1 MKKNRSRK
9 SSRGKLPLRT
19 VPEDGLLPV
28 EDVEGG
34 EGHEEHQPE
43 PHHQVHLHHVH
54 CASSSTNPRIEDK
67 GYRREGKGRRCSSG
81 NGIVQ
86 FLGAVAIFHRMFG
99 KKDDHPFHTIYPT
112 TNLTK

>member
-9 SSRGKLPLRT
+9 SSSGKLPLRT

-43 PHHQVHLHHVH
+43 PHHQVHLHHVYPVEEGFRQKRRQR
-54 CASSSTNPRIEDK
+54 SSLL
-67 GYRREGKGRRCSSG
+67 
-81 NGIVQ
+81 
-86 FLGAVAIFHRMFG
+86 LGVR
-99 KKDDHPFHTIYPT
+99 
-112 TNLTK
+112 N